1 MSEDVLDCTL
11 AKVDNEQIMWWTV
24 EELNL
29 VDGAIV
35 IKFVDP
41 QIEVRLSP
49 DVVKAVGVAYER
61 WCAENW
67 G

>member
-41 QIEVRLSP
+41 PIEIRLSP
-49 DVVKAVGVAYER
+49 DVAKAVGVAYER

>member
-1 MSEDVLDCTL
+1 MSGSGKYVEVL
-11 AKVDNEQIMWWTV
+11 ADNKLFQALV
-24 EELNL
+24 KPSVNL

-41 QIEVRLSP
+41 PIEIRLSP
-49 DVVKAVGVAYER
+49 DVAKAVGVAYER